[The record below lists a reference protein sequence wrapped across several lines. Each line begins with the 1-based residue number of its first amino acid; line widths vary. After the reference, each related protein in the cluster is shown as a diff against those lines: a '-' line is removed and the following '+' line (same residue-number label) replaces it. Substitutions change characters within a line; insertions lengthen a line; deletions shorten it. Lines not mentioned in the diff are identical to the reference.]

1 MSVFRT
7 LSHTLLVAAALA
19 LGVTSPAVAG
29 DPCPIEFT
37 FHDLGAPPWLDRAAL
52 LDGLTSKDSWV
63 GISFSTRDAGVR
75 IDAVSA
81 GGPADRAGLKVG
93 QHITAVDGQKVAT
106 HEALGERFRSTAPG
120 GSLNLTRADGSAVK
134 LTLGRQDPVL
144 GALIDHAAKQEC
156 SRVRRGDVDPK
167 QVEALR
173 AKVFHAN
180 KRFRCDDA
188 HRQFEG
194 HLEAGDIVMV
204 RGSKRILLAN
214 PGWGTVC
221 MRANAIDGARLA
233 TAVPGLFETLSKAY
247 VADRH
252 ANP

>member
-1 MSVFRT
+1 MTPLRS
-7 LSHTLLVAAALA
+7 LVACAAALLA
-19 LGVTSPAVAG
+19 LVCATPAFAG
-29 DPCPIEFT
+29 DPCPIDFT
-37 FHDLGAPPWLDRAAL
+37 LHDLGAPPWLDRAQL

-75 IDAVSA
+75 VDAVSA
-81 GGPADRAGLKVG
+81 GGPAAKAGLKVG
-93 QHITAVDGQKVAT
+93 QHITAVDGQKVTT
-106 HEALGERFRSTAPG
+106 HQALGDLFRKSAPG
-120 GSLNLTRADGSAVK
+120 ATLNLTVAEGPAVK

-144 GALIDHAAKQEC
+144 GALIDHAAKQDC
-156 SRVRRGDVDPK
+156 SFVRRGDVDPK

-173 AKVFHAN
+173 ARAFHPN
-180 KRFRCDDA
+180 KRFRCEDA

-194 HLEAGDIVMV
+194 LLESGDIVMV

-214 PGWGTVC
+214 PGWATVC
-221 MRANAIDGARLA
+221 LRAKAVDGDKLA
-233 TAVPGLFETLSKAY
+233 GGIPKLFSDLSKAY